1 MGSYNNTDAHLTTEP
16 YCSHKP
22 YPNQAKISKQ
32 STIKKTGFHLLNAR
46 LALNHPPGIQ
56 ICSPGLIRQRLW
68 VQTMKWTTG

>member
-46 LALNHPPGIQ
+46 LA
-56 ICSPGLIRQRLW
+56 
-68 VQTMKWTTG
+68 